1 MMSIKKVRLSILFG
15 ELVLGTIAGMLC
27 YYGHFEG
34 AVGVAGLIGT
44 TMHKMVESEEKTVN
58 GQ

>member
-1 MMSIKKVRLSILFG
+1 MMSFKRVRLSILFG
-15 ELVLGTIAGMLC
+15 ELVLGTIACWLV
-27 YYGHFEG
+27 YAGHFEG